1 MVLNGVGG
9 RTIAEAKSNMTNAEV
24 SQWAAF
30 RNKRG
35 SFFTGRRIE
44 QGFGNLMATYFGSK
58 GAKNVKAI
66 SFMPHEDQPEEL
78 SLEEYMMQSFGGG
91 ST

>member
-1 MVLNGVGG
+1 MGG

-35 SFFTGRRIE
+35 SLFTGRRIE
-44 QGFGNLMATYFGSK
+44 QGFGNLMATYMGSK

-66 SFMPHEDQPEEL
+66 SFMPHEDQPKEI
-78 SLEEYMMQSFGGG
+78 SLEEYMMQSFGG
-91 ST
+91 S